1 MKGND
6 KQGEIS
12 HKLTY
17 SEYGGRNIVMK
28 QKVKIVQMEFYAYF
42 LVLLEQIKERWQ
54 KKYGLMFWLV
64 SESRKYFQLKLVSI
78 TQICLI

>member
-1 MKGND
+1 MEAETKV
-6 KQGEIS
+6 I
-12 HKLTY
+12 
-17 SEYGGRNIVMK
+17 K

-64 SESRKYFQLKLVSI
+64 SESRKYFLLKPVSI